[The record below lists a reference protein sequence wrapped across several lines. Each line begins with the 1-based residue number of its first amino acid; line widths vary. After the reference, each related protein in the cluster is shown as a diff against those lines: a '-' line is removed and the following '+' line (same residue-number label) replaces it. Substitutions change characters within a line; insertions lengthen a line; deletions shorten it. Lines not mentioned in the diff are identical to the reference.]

1 MREGDG
7 SVSICLGPPLKL
19 IGNSFRIHPRLY
31 HPPPSPQLL
40 AMPAVRKRWH
50 LLPSSLIPALKAHE
64 GGAPQHH
71 ILRPIGVPPE
81 LSELNQV
88 LPPAQYG
95 DGEGMAFLLSRPMS
109 SSDTNLK
116 DLDKPSGQSGVE

>member
-1 MREGDG
+1 MGVYFSAQSRLSNKLETACA
-7 SVSICLGPPLKL
+7 SIGASTILPTSL
-19 IGNSFRIHPRLY
+19 
-31 HPPPSPQLL
+31 QLL